1 MDHEQGKLRKRGHF
15 EEALSQGHVEGLLEE
30 QKDRRLI
37 KSALAM
43 VAVPLLAGMKSRSLK
58 MIKVSESILIGVR
71 DERLT

>member
-1 MDHEQGKLRKRGHF
+1 
-15 EEALSQGHVEGLLEE
+15 
-30 QKDRRLI
+30 
-37 KSALAM
+37 M